1 MLLAQAYAYDLM
13 CFEDIFSKVF
23 IDPDSGDGGQQAWTP
38 KASGSRSRIVN
49 AFQQPKPLKFSPLL
63 LAVSSCLLASKFSE
77 IDDNL
82 MIVAELLH
90 FINNVLHTRYLTQ
103 QRLIYQDVTRAELQT
118 LTRFQWDAYRTISLD
133 FVELYF

>member
-1 MLLAQAYAYDLM
+1 
-13 CFEDIFSKVF
+13 
-23 IDPDSGDGGQQAWTP
+23 
-38 KASGSRSRIVN
+38 
-49 AFQQPKPLKFSPLL
+49 LKFSPLL